1 MAVEEAPPKAPW
13 MSEEKYQKLYG
24 HLLKKKAVEE
34 VQETNDINPKQNEE
48 DEEED
53 AIVTAQVLKEKK
65 NEKLLQQEDIF
76 NDFLKNT
83 STDNQKVSKKI
94 QPANESLYERNK
106 KLYLQKQQEKEKK
119 NQLEKV
125 FAGKTNV
132 DNVVIDHYNQRTEI
146 SKTSRRYMS
155 PIIKLKNFNNIIKY
169 ILISKFTPE
178 YAVVLELAC
187 GKGGDL
193 IKYGRINISQWIGLD
208 ISDQSIQEAKRRY
221 LFLQR
226 KENLKYQT
234 ILSQG
239 DCFGQSLG
247 PIVQNLPDC
256 RFPCDLVSI
265 QFALHYA
272 FETEQKA
279 RRTIMNVAKSLKI
292 GGKFIGTI
300 PDSEFL
306 RFKLKKF
313 PKDYDKPIMW
323 GNSVYK
329 VKFESNEFL
338 TNNYE
343 WENPFGQ
350 LYTFFLSDAIN
361 NVPEYVVPFETLRS
375 ICDDY
380 GLDLVLKKSFTQFFA
395 DEFPKY
401 RNVLSTN
408 QLHGILRDDGKYGIT
423 GDEKEASAFFYCAF
437 CFEKVRNV
445 DIN

>member
-1 MAVEEAPPKAPW
+1 MAAEEVPPKAPW

-24 HLLKKKAVEE
+24 HLLKKEAPVESE
-34 VQETNDINPKQNEE
+34 EKKEEEPKHNEDAEE
-48 DEEED
+48 DD
-53 AIVTAQVLKEKK
+53 AIVTAQLLKEKK
-65 NEKLLQQEDIF
+65 NEKLLKQEDIF
-76 NDFLKNT
+76 NDYLKNT
-83 STDNQKVSKKI
+83 SAGDNKVRKNTQSES
-94 QPANESLYERNK
+94 QSLYERNK
-106 KLYLQKQQEKEKK
+106 QLYLQKQLEREKK
-119 NQLEKV
+119 TQLEKV
-125 FAGKTNV
+125 FSGKTNV

-146 SKTSRRYMS
+146 SKTNSRHMS

-169 ILISKFTPE
+169 ILISKFTPQ

-193 IKYGRINISQWIGLD
+193 IKYGRNNISQWIGLD
-208 ISDQSIQEAKRRY
+208 ISDQSIQEAKRRF
-221 LFLQR
+221 LHLQR
-226 KENLKYQT
+226 KENLQYQT

-247 PIVQNLPDC
+247 PIVMNMPDC

-279 RRTIMNVAKSLKI
+279 RRTIMNVSKSLKI

-313 PKDYDKPIMW
+313 PKDYDKPIKW

-338 TNNYE
+338 KNDYE

-350 LYTFFLSDAIN
+350 LYTFFLADAIN
-361 NVPEYVVPFETLRS
+361 NVPEYVIPFETLRS

-380 GLDLVLKKSFTQFFA
+380 GLNLVMKKSFTQFFA

-401 RNVLSTN
+401 RNLLSTN

-445 DIN
+445 DIE

>member
-1 MAVEEAPPKAPW
+1 MAAENAPPKAPW

-24 HLLKKKAVEE
+24 HLLKKETKPEAEE
-34 VQETNDINPKQNEE
+34 NNDKSLHE
-48 DEEED
+48 DNDDEDDD
-53 AIVTAQVLKEKK
+53 AILTAKQLKEKK
-65 NEKLLQQEDIF
+65 NEKLLQQEEVF

-83 STDNQKVSKKI
+83 SSNENKVNKELDSS
-94 QPANESLYERNK
+94 NESLYERNK
-106 KLYLQKQQEKEKK
+106 KLYLQKRLEKEKK

-125 FAGKTNV
+125 FTGKANV

-146 SKTSRRYMS
+146 SKQNSRHLS

-169 ILISKFTPE
+169 ILISKYTPQ

-193 IKYGRINISQWIGLD
+193 IKYGRNNISQWIGLD
-208 ISDQSIQEAKRRY
+208 ISDQSVQEAKRRF

-234 ILSQG
+234 ILGQG

-247 PIVQNLPDC
+247 PIVMNLPDC

-279 RRTIMNVAKSLKI
+279 RRTIMNVSKSLKI

-313 PKDYDKPIMW
+313 PKDYDKPIKW

-338 TNNYE
+338 KNNYE
-343 WENPFGQ
+343 WDNPFGQ
-350 LYTFFLSDAIN
+350 LYTFYLADAIN
-361 NVPEYVVPFETLRS
+361 NVPEYVIPFETLRS

-380 GLDLVLKKSFTQFFA
+380 GLNLVMKKSFTQFFA

-401 RNVLSTN
+401 RNNLSTN

-423 GDEKEASAFFYCAF
+423 GDEKEASAFFYCVF

-445 DIN
+445 DIT